1 MQDLS
6 TLVRETSSQPD
17 ASLRLCK
24 LSNRVEAL
32 QEFIDNPVEWVPR
45 DARDALEKKVKHQI
59 WRSQLASHRLLR
71 VIPVLVSLMT
81 GRYSRYGR
89 GLADALADF

>member
-45 DARDALEKKVKHQI
+45 DARDALEKKSNTK
-59 WRSQLASHRLLR
+59 SGGLNLRLIDYYESFPFL
-71 VIPVLVSLMT
+71 
-81 GRYSRYGR
+81 SR
-89 GLADALADF
+89 